1 MANQYDIYRQMV
13 QGGFRSPRNM
23 VNYQPLTTNQMN
35 DYRLTGILNNM
46 PSPNRTGGS
55 NSLGQQMAMN
65 NQMGMANK
73 RSTPKS
79 PPNFRDNLLDMVLSP
94 SGQGYAQGL
103 LEASQYSKMP
113 VSFGQALAQGMKRS
127 NENLARED
135 LKKYREQVL
144 GIKEDELDIKKD
156 NLDIQRT
163 LAEAK
168 ANTPVKANTQSYVNS
183 AGDTMT
189 LNLNDPKDQMLMQ
202 TDEFKN
208 NFVEMSLQTDQK
220 PSKISP
226 KAKGDINTA
235 YEGTIGLIQNIND
248 YQTQLSDPNA
258 LTSQTLGSFVVNV
271 DNIKTFIT
279 QGGGLFIGEKQ
290 SDLDNVSQKALNTLN
305 KIQTNNAGLTGIL
318 RSTALQIG
326 YDYAKA
332 NNPDGRISEKD
343 FEYALKILMAGGV
356 NDKDALL
363 LNAERLKKNAVRSF
377 NNKLTGT
384 IAVEKL
390 DKDEFGN
397 LRSNIQTEYE
407 NSPFFENTTTFT
419 DTSEQK
425 EIIFDLDSL

>member
-55 NSLGQQMAMN
+55 SSLGQQMAMN
-65 NQMGMANK
+65 NQMGMANR

-79 PPNFRDNLLDMVLSP
+79 PPNFRDNLLNMVLSP

-144 GIKEDELDIKKD
+144 GIKEDELDIKRD

-168 ANTPVKANTQSYVNS
+168 ANTPVKANTQSFVNS

-208 NFVEMSLQTDQK
+208 NFVEMSLQTDKK

-226 KAKGDINTA
+226 KTKSDINTA
-235 YEGTIGLIQNIND
+235 YESTIGLIQNITD

-271 DNIKTFIT
+271 DNIKTFIK
-279 QGGGLFIGEKQ
+279 QGGGLFIGDKQ
-290 SDLDNVSQKALNTLN
+290 SDLDSV
-305 KIQTNNAGLTGIL
+305 
-318 RSTALQIG
+318 
-326 YDYAKA
+326 
-332 NNPDGRISEKD
+332 
-343 FEYALKILMAGGV
+343 
-356 NDKDALL
+356 
-363 LNAERLKKNAVRSF
+363 
-377 NNKLTGT
+377 
-384 IAVEKL
+384 
-390 DKDEFGN
+390 
-397 LRSNIQTEYE
+397 
-407 NSPFFENTTTFT
+407 
-419 DTSEQK
+419 
-425 EIIFDLDSL
+425 